1 VIDREWPAI
10 EAKVRAIRLSQ
21 GFDDDDESQSD
32 SEEEDENEDDQ

>member
-21 GFDDDDESQSD
+21 GFDDDESQSD